1 MKLKPSLF
9 PAILFLAALAIQLLP
24 GCAPSPER
32 CRLEQIESIIDEHPD
47 SAMTVLDSIDT
58 AALRS
63 DRDRA
68 LYDLLYNLALYK
80 SFNDSLDEHAL
91 KHAVDVFSDCGE
103 TSHAIRSNYLLGNMY
118 RLSDKIIPAVV
129 TLSQGLEL
137 ASQSGDRFNEGLC
150 ALSLYELYG
159 KAYDS
164 KRQIKYSRQAAEAFR
179 EAGKTDWELYALLY
193 LSSGFINTEQYDSAL
208 IVSADILN
216 NKSVYSDSSIMAM
229 ASDVM
234 AMSASKTGNI
244 PLAVK
249 SYANAIRYDKG
260 ALSNGIF
267 NIMSLL
273 EFKDISDANS
283 EDVNILREYVSTDT
297 SAIPFH
303 VYAKY
308 GKFQK
313 AYEGLNRYRL
323 EQDEFIQKMFCRTVD
338 YAIDNYRIQQTEM
351 LESKV
356 NGLYKKRVYFGVI
369 TVMAAVILLLWIR
382 YRMKKHQYEYQRT
395 LLEVSLLTK
404 ALEESTN
411 KSKQLSENI
420 RAITASK
427 ASLIDRLCSSYYKAN
442 NKKIVSEVKNIIA
455 DLSSS
460 PEAVTEIEKYLNQ
473 NSENILSRFR
483 KEFPDL
489 TSKDYLLFTYSVMNF
504 STSTIAILMNEKKEA
519 IYNRR
524 FRLKSRIK
532 ISDSISKEEFQS
544 YLE

>member
-1 MKLKPSLF
+1 
-9 PAILFLAALAIQLLP
+9 
-24 GCAPSPER
+24 
-32 CRLEQIESIIDEHPD
+32 
-47 SAMTVLDSIDT
+47 
-58 AALRS
+58 
-63 DRDRA
+63 
-68 LYDLLYNLALYK
+68 
-80 SFNDSLDEHAL
+80 
-91 KHAVDVFSDCGE
+91 
-103 TSHAIRSNYLLGNMY
+103 
-118 RLSDKIIPAVV
+118 
-129 TLSQGLEL
+129 
-137 ASQSGDRFNEGLC
+137 
-150 ALSLYELYG
+150 
-159 KAYDS
+159 
-164 KRQIKYSRQAAEAFR
+164 
-179 EAGKTDWELYALLY
+179 
-193 LSSGFINTEQYDSAL
+193 
-208 IVSADILN
+208 
-216 NKSVYSDSSIMAM
+216 M

-249 SYANAIRYDKG
+249 SYAKAIRYDKE

-273 EFKDISDANS
+273 EFKDISNANS
-283 EDVNILREYVSTDT
+283 EDVNILREYVCTDT

-313 AYEGLNRYRL
+313 AYEELDRYRL
-323 EQDEFIQKMFCRTVD
+323 EQDEFIQKIFCRTVD

-356 NGLYKKRVYFGVI
+356 NELYKKRVYFGVI
-369 TVMAAVILLLWIR
+369 TVMAGVMLLLWIR

-395 LLEVSLLTK
+395 VLEVRLLTK

-420 RAITASK
+420 RTITASK

-504 STSTIAILMNEKKEA
+504 STATIAILMNEKKEA

-532 ISDSISKEEFQS
+532 IADSISKEEFQS

>member
-267 NIMSLL
+267 NIMSFLNLRISLTLIPKMSISL
-273 EFKDISDANS
+273 EN
-283 EDVNILREYVSTDT
+283 
-297 SAIPFH
+297 
-303 VYAKY
+303 
-308 GKFQK
+308 
-313 AYEGLNRYRL
+313 
-323 EQDEFIQKMFCRTVD
+323 MFPR
-338 YAIDNYRIQQTEM
+338 
-351 LESKV
+351 
-356 NGLYKKRVYFGVI
+356 
-369 TVMAAVILLLWIR
+369 ILLPFLFMSMQNTESSRKLMRDSIATDWN
-382 YRMKKHQYEYQRT
+382 RMNLFRKCFVGQSIT
-395 LLEVSLLTK
+395 LLT
-404 ALEESTN
+404 
-411 KSKQLSENI
+411 
-420 RAITASK
+420 
-427 ASLIDRLCSSYYKAN
+427 
-442 NKKIVSEVKNIIA
+442 IIG
-455 DLSSS
+455 
-460 PEAVTEIEKYLNQ
+460 
-473 NSENILSRFR
+473 
-483 KEFPDL
+483 
-489 TSKDYLLFTYSVMNF
+489 
-504 STSTIAILMNEKKEA
+504 
-519 IYNRR
+519 YNRQR
-524 FRLKSRIK
+524 CLKAK
-532 ISDSISKEEFQS
+532 
-544 YLE
+544 